1 MVLKAEVKKILQEN
15 KANLQNED
23 YAPLFKD
30 ALAVGVLNEV
40 LDAIG
45 TKREVPTEL
54 LTKALKEYY
63 IDNNSA
69 LSAEER
75 SAKAKFIQYL
85 INKYQISIFESIL
98 NNQ

>member
-69 LSAEER
+69 LTSEER
-75 SAKAKFIQYL
+75 SAKAKFIHYL
-85 INKYQISIFESIL
+85 INKYQISIFESIM

>member
-15 KANLQNED
+15 KANLQDED

-30 ALAVGVLNEV
+30 ALAAGVLNDV

-63 IDNNSA
+63 IDNNFA
-69 LSAEER
+69 LTSEEK
-75 SAKAKFIQYL
+75 ATKAKFIQYL

>member
-69 LSAEER
+69 LTSEER

-98 NNQ
+98 SNQ

>member
-30 ALAVGVLNEV
+30 ALTAGVLNEV

-69 LSAEER
+69 LTSEER

>member
-69 LSAEER
+69 LTPEEK
-75 SAKAKFIQYL
+75 SEKLKFIQYL
-85 INKYQISIFESIL
+85 INKYQISIFESML

>member
-23 YAPLFKD
+23 FAPLFKD
-30 ALAVGVLNEV
+30 ALAAGVLNEV

-69 LSAEER
+69 LSAEEK

>member
-1 MVLKAEVKKILQEN
+1 MVLKAEAKKILQEN
-15 KANLQNED
+15 KTNLQNED

-30 ALAVGVLNEV
+30 ALPAGVLSDV
-40 LDAIG
+40 LDLIG
-45 TKREVPTEL
+45 TKREIPTEL

-69 LSAEER
+69 LTAEEK

-85 INKYQISIFESIL
+85 INKYQISIFESIM
-98 NNQ
+98 NNI

>member
-1 MVLKAEVKKILQEN
+1 MALKAEVKKILQEN

-30 ALAVGVLNEV
+30 ALPAGVLSEV

-69 LSAEER
+69 LTSEER
-75 SAKAKFIQYL
+75 SAKAKFIHYL
-85 INKYQISIFESIL
+85 INKYQISIFESIM

>member
-54 LTKALKEYY
+54 LTQALKEYY
-63 IDNNSA
+63 IYNNPDLTS
-69 LSAEER
+69 EEK
-75 SAKAKFIQYL
+75 SAKAKFIHYL

>member
-30 ALAVGVLNEV
+30 ALPAGVLSEV

-63 IDNNSA
+63 IDNNTA
-69 LSAEER
+69 LSAEEK

>member
-1 MVLKAEVKKILQEN
+1 MALKAEVKKILQEN

-30 ALAVGVLNEV
+30 ALPAGVLSEV

-69 LSAEER
+69 LTSEER
-75 SAKAKFIQYL
+75 SAKAKFIHYL
-85 INKYQISIFESIL
+85 INKYQISIFESML